1 MVTTSLSIRKKL
13 VKFLNWLKYLS
24 NEENNLMGDPKLVS
38 LGDILLAYV
47 SNKRTN
53 FQVNSQ
59 LKIWLCG
66 CLFFELIQFKCISF
80 KYMARDVAVLLQ

>member
-66 CLFFELIQFKCISF
+66 CLFFELIQFKCI
-80 KYMARDVAVLLQ
+80 